1 MPAALGMIEVKGL
14 PPALAA
20 ADAMVKAAR
29 VTLVGYEKVSSMRY
43 TPIVRGAVSEVT
55 IAVEA
60 GVAAVRKVYKGVDD
74 ELLYSYH
81 VIASPH
87 ANLDFVLEE
96 IAYNERTAQ
105 FIF

>member
-43 TPIVRGAVSEVT
+43 TPIVRGSVSEVQV
-55 IAVEA
+55 AVAAGVEA
-60 GVAAVRKVYKGVDD
+60 IRNVNQGIDE

-81 VIASPH
+81 VIPNPH

-96 IAYNERTAQ
+96 IAYNDRTAQ
-105 FIF
+105 FTF

>member
-14 PPALAA
+14 PPALAC

-43 TPIVRGAVSEVT
+43 TPIVRGSVSE
-55 IAVEA
+55 VEA
-60 GVAAVRKVYKGVDD
+60 GVEAMRKVYQGIDE

-87 ANLDFVLEE
+87 ANLDMVLEE
-96 IAYNERTAQ
+96 IAYNDRTAQ
-105 FIF
+105 FRNF